1 MATLK
6 CERPGCNK
14 KVEEA
19 DKTLANELL
28 KLHDVQAHS
37 IGNKP
42 EKPRRPDLAMTGY
55 EQYKT
60 LAGVTKDSSSHLLEC
75 LSSEVYGV
83 LFSTYGRDISFQT

>member
-42 EKPRRPDLAMTGY
+42 RA
-55 EQYKT
+55 Q
-60 LAGVTKDSSSHLLEC
+60 SSP
-75 LSSEVYGV
+75 
-83 LFSTYGRDISFQT
+83 